1 MKLNFVVRESKK
13 GKDGTAPVELSII
26 INSQRKVITLE
37 RRCKPSNW
45 NSAKQMAKGDK
56 ATNDFIAAIRTRM
69 MQLEVEMLKTN
80 TPITLDSFL
89 SAYKNGLTKRMP
101 TLQEVMQM
109 VIDDYAD
116 KCNKGIVSAVTVG
129 KYKTTLAHFNNYMQK
144 DMCITAVTPNVIN
157 KFNDYLL
164 GVMKNNSAV
173 QKMKCLKTV
182 LQYAVDEG
190 YITTSPFKCKMSI
203 EKLEYNPLTIDEVN
217 KIKNK
222 KITNERLNNVRW
234 LFLFQCYTG
243 LAYTDLATLT
253 KDDIKDGMIIKRR
266 KKTKVQSII
275 PILDVTKQILDMYDY
290 KLPILSNQKYNA
302 YLKEIADICGINKE
316 LHTHLARHTMATIC
330 LNNGIDINVI
340 AKILGHSS
348 TRITLSTYAQLLN
361 STVVNEG
368 NKLNNI
374 FG

>member
-80 TPITLDSFL
+80 TSITLDSFL
-89 SAYKNGLTKRMP
+89 DAYKNGLTKRMP
-101 TLQEVMQM
+101 TLKEVMQM

-173 QKMKCLKTV
+173 QKMKCMKTV

-203 EKLEYNPLTIDEVN
+203 EKLEYNPLSIDDIN

-275 PILDVTKQILDMYDY
+275 PILDVTKQILEMYDY

>member
-56 ATNDFIAAIRTRM
+56 ATNDFVAAIRTRM

-116 KCNKGIVSAVTVG
+116 KCNKGIVSSVTVG

-253 KDDIKDGMIIKRR
+253 KEDIKDGMIIKRR

>member
-275 PILDVTKQILDMYDY
+275 PILDVTKQILEMYDY

-361 STVVNEG
+361 STVANEG

>member
-56 ATNDFIAAIRTRM
+56 ATNDFVAAIRTRM

-80 TPITLDSFL
+80 TSITLDSFL
-89 SAYKNGLTKRMP
+89 DAYKNGLTKRMP
-101 TLQEVMQM
+101 TLKEVMQM

-116 KCNKGIVSAVTVG
+116 KCNKGIVSSVTVG
-129 KYKTTLAHFNNYMQK
+129 KYKTTLAHFNNYMPK

-173 QKMKCLKTV
+173 QKMKCLKTA

-203 EKLEYNPLTIDEVN
+203 EKLEYNPLSIDDIN

-253 KDDIKDGMIIKRR
+253 KEDIKDGMIIKRR

-275 PILDVTKQILDMYDY
+275 PILDVTKQILEMYDY

-361 STVVNEG
+361 STVANEG

>member
-1 MKLNFVVRESKK
+1 M
-13 GKDGTAPVELSII
+13 
-26 INSQRKVITLE
+26 
-37 RRCKPSNW
+37 
-45 NSAKQMAKGDK
+45 
-56 ATNDFIAAIRTRM
+56 
-69 MQLEVEMLKTN
+69 
-80 TPITLDSFL
+80 
-89 SAYKNGLTKRMP
+89 
-101 TLQEVMQM
+101 
-109 VIDDYAD
+109 
-116 KCNKGIVSAVTVG
+116 
-129 KYKTTLAHFNNYMQK
+129 
-144 DMCITAVTPNVIN
+144 
-157 KFNDYLL
+157 
-164 GVMKNNSAV
+164 
-173 QKMKCLKTV
+173 
-182 LQYAVDEG
+182 
-190 YITTSPFKCKMSI
+190 
-203 EKLEYNPLTIDEVN
+203 
-217 KIKNK
+217 
-222 KITNERLNNVRW
+222 NNVRW

-253 KDDIKDGMIIKRR
+253 KEDIKDGMIIKRR

-275 PILDVTKQILDMYDY
+275 PILEVTKQILEMYDY

-361 STVVNEG
+361 STVANEG